1 MLAAST
7 EQTSLCGLLYCLA
20 FHPATQ
26 LADWPRVASRP
37 LFAHLQNFC
46 CSGRLLEYNTIL
58 FLLVRLLTHGINRG
72 ITSLLAGLCFK
83 MQHVMPPLPPC
94 RLFLIS
100 PSFSLLS
107 LSLPPPPCIFNVL
120 HLNPSSGSGGGRPP
134 LLLLH
139 TPKEFFGLR
148 EKLERERER
157 ERDGD
162 GK

>member
-107 LSLPPPPCIFNVL
+107 LSPPPPAFLMCSISIRLPEAEVAGLLYYCFIRQK
-120 HLNPSSGSGGGRPP
+120 SSLG
-134 LLLLH
+134 
-139 TPKEFFGLR
+139 
-148 EKLERERER
+148 
-157 ERDGD
+157 
-162 GK
+162 